1 MPYYQNR
8 TRFALPRFR
17 ATAGWII
24 TINVIMFFLAISV
37 GRLTTPGKAVFDLL
51 TLTPR
56 SLFHGCVWQP
66 LTYGFVDTGIFSV
79 LFSSIML
86 YLYSA
91 RFENRKFL
99 EIYFFSLIG
108 GGLIAAAYS
117 YTHFQAAS
125 PDADISSAWP
135 GILGLVAV
143 WGTWY
148 GEQESY
154 IFPLMFPIKAKYIA
168 LIWIG
173 IELAMFLM
181 TGALIFAANLGGAL
195 VGYAY
200 VKALPG
206 RGLGYAASEKYF
218 GLRNSIRNLNYRWKR
233 RRATRKFEVYMRK
246 QDRSVYFDQYGN
258 YINPEEQRNKGKDD
272 AGPGGWVN

>member
-8 TRFALPRFR
+8 PRFNLPRFR

-37 GRLTTPGKAVFDLL
+37 GRLTTLGKSIFDNLV
-51 TLTPR
+51 LTPEL
-56 SLFHGCVWQP
+56 LFHGRVWQL
-66 LTYGFVDTGIFSV
+66 LTYGFIDKGILSI
-79 LFSSIML
+79 LLSSLML

-99 EIYFFSLIG
+99 EIYFFSLAG
-108 GGLIAAAYS
+108 GGLIASVYS
-117 YTHFQAAS
+117 YTKFQMAA
-125 PDADISSAWP
+125 PNADISSAWP

-143 WGTWY
+143 WGTLY
-148 GEQESY
+148 AEQEAY

-181 TGALIFAANLGGAL
+181 TGALFFAANLGGAL
-195 VGYAY
+195 VGFTYI
-200 VKALPG
+200 KATPR
-206 RGLGYAASEKYF
+206 RGIGYAASERYF
-218 GLRNSIRNLNYRWKR
+218 GVRNRIRNLYYRWR
-233 RRATRKFEVYMRK
+233 RQRATRKFEVYMRK
-246 QDRSVYFDQYGN
+246 HDHTAYFDQHGK
-258 YINPEEQRNKGKDD
+258 YIHP
-272 AGPGGWVN
+272 